1 MPLYERRRS
10 EYSPEV
16 LLSVPQIPATSLLST
31 RWCWS
36 PTEATAEVTVA
47 EDGNVALGRVGGGD
61 VEVKERKMRNESLE
75 WCNAAARPKVD
86 GGGGRVGCVV
96 RVRLGCR

>member
-1 MPLYERRRS
+1 M
-10 EYSPEV
+10 
-16 LLSVPQIPATSLLST
+16 
-31 RWCWS
+31 
-36 PTEATAEVTVA
+36 
-47 EDGNVALGRVGGGD
+47 ALGRVGGGD
-61 VEVKERKMRNESLE
+61 VEVNERKMINESGLE